1 MATPGASRDQ
11 KSSKCIR
18 CFLSELP
25 ILNTCWQHCGLP
37 PQKFSAKQLPRKSKW
52 PTDMFFTKPYRINIH
67 NAWYRCIYKYF
78 IYIYPHFVCCKDST
92 YQNHPM
98 DPHPFEIF
106 LAKLLWTPPEG
117 HESCNLLG
125 NLCVVCQSCRLYA
138 WEGGGE
144 VKRPWFLLEGWWW
157 RGGEDF
163 SIKKQREDQQER
175 RSFFFTHL
183 IMITWNGSLKM
194 ETICFLRSRVYYTQ
208 CADFIIFYMVFTM
221 YIILHQHLL

>member
-67 NAWYRCIYKYF
+67 NAWYRCIY
-78 IYIYPHFVCCKDST
+78 IYTHIFVCCKNQHT
-92 YQNHPM
+92 KTIPL

-144 VKRPWFLLEGWWW
+144 VKRPWFLLEGWW
-157 RGGEDF
+157 GGGAKIF
-163 SIKKQREDQQER
+163 QLRNKGKTNRREDR
-175 RSFFFTHL
+175 FF
-183 IMITWNGSLKM
+183 
-194 ETICFLRSRVYYTQ
+194 
-208 CADFIIFYMVFTM
+208 
-221 YIILHQHLL
+221 LHIW